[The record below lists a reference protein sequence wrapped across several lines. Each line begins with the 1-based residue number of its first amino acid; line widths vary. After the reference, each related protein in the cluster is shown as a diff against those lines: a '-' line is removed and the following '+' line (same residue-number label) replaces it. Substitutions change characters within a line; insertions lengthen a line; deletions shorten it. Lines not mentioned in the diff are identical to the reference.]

1 MLNYT
6 LMLARCTLKAL
17 VRRDNISLARFFM
30 PLILCLPLLLFSLES
45 GAQTSAELKQVDA
58 SLKQSKSVLKQDKR
72 KRQQVAADIQR
83 LERNIAERSLRY
95 EQTRSKVKTLD
106 RQTEQLE
113 SERDAL
119 LLKFSEGQQQLV
131 KLLQSAYLMGRQSGL
146 KIALSQQ
153 GVQQM
158 SRLNRYAR
166 DIAAARQQQLD
177 QLRSLQ
183 EQVVQKNNSI
193 TAQRNNTNKLS
204 IALAEDQRKLKQLKR
219 NRIAMINK
227 LDKSIINNEVVIDQL
242 QLRKIRLEKLLSKL
256 AAQQRARAERKHA
269 QQQRQ
274 RAQQNSRGA
283 RKVAA
288 PTRPSTPIRPISRSG
303 SLPMPA
309 NAKIVARFGDRR
321 AKSDLPWT
329 GILMEGR
336 DGSRVSAVS
345 DGEIVYAGWL
355 QGYGQMV
362 IVDHGDGVM
371 SLYGHNKRI
380 LKAVGD
386 QVRQSD
392 TIATMG
398 NTAGLKRAALYFEI
412 RKNGIAQDPLKWVGG

>member
-6 LMLARCTLKAL
+6 LMVVQRTLKAL
-17 VRRDNISLARFFM
+17 SRRDIISLMRPFVL
-30 PLILCLPLLLFSLES
+30 LILCLPLLSFSTES
-45 GAQTSAELKQVDA
+45 RAQASTELKQIDS
-58 SLKQSKSVLKQDKR
+58 SLKQSKNALQKDKN
-72 KRQQVAADIQR
+72 KRRQASSDVQR
-83 LERNIAERSLRY
+83 LEKDIAERSLRY
-95 EQTRSKVKTLD
+95 EQTRSKVLALD

-113 SERDAL
+113 AERDAL
-119 LLKFSEGQQQLV
+119 LLRFSEAQQQLA
-131 KLLQSAYLMGRQSGL
+131 KLLESAYLMGRQSGL

-158 SRLNRYAR
+158 SRLNHYAL
-166 DIAAARQQQLD
+166 DIAQARQGQLE

-183 EQVVQKNNSI
+183 EQLIQKNTRI
-193 TAQRNNTNKLS
+193 LEQRSNTDKLS

-227 LDKSIINNEVVIDQL
+227 LDKSISNTEVVIDQL
-242 QLRKIRLEKLLSKL
+242 QLRKVRLEKLLSKL
-256 AAQQRARAERKHA
+256 AAQQRARAERKRA

-274 RAQQNSRGA
+274 RSQQKSRGA
-283 RKVAA
+283 HKVAA
-288 PTRPSTPIRPISRSG
+288 PTRPRAPIHPISSSG

-321 AKSDLPWT
+321 TKSDLPWT

-336 DGSRVSAVS
+336 DGSRVSSVS
-345 DGEIVYAGWL
+345 DGEVVYADWL

-386 QVRQSD
+386 RVRQTE

>member
-1 MLNYT
+1 MID
-6 LMLARCTLKAL
+6 RCSLKAHCK
-17 VRRDNISLARFFM
+17 RDIVSLLR
-30 PLILCLPLLLFSLES
+30 PCVLLILCLPLLVFSIES
-45 GAQTSAELKQVDA
+45 NAQASAELKQIDT
-58 SLKQSKSVLKQDKR
+58 SLEQSKSALQQDKR
-72 KRQQVAADIQR
+72 KRQQVAADIQG
-83 LERNIAERSLRY
+83 LERDIAERSLRY
-95 EQTRSKVKTLD
+95 ERTRSKVTALD

-113 SERDAL
+113 AERDVL
-119 LLKFSEGQQQLV
+119 LLEFSEGRQQLA
-131 KLLQSAYLMGRQSGL
+131 KLLESAYLMGRQSGL

-166 DIAAARQQQLD
+166 DIAEARQQQLD
-177 QLRSLQ
+177 QLRALQ
-183 EQVVQKNNSI
+183 DRLIQKNGLI
-193 TAQRNNTNKLS
+193 VKQRDNTNKLAIS
-204 IALAEDQRKLKQLKR
+204 LAEDQRKLKQLKR
-219 NRIAMINK
+219 SRIAMINQ
-227 LDKSIINNEVVIDQL
+227 LDKSISNNEVVIDQL

-256 AAQQRARAERKHA
+256 AAQQRAHAERKRA
-269 QQQRQ
+269 QLQRQ

-288 PTRPSTPIRPISRSG
+288 PAKASAPLRPITSSG

-309 NAKIVARFGDRR
+309 NAKIVAHFGDRR

-336 DGSRVSAVS
+336 DGSRVSSVS

-380 LKAVGD
+380 LKAVGER
-386 QVRQSD
+386 VRQSD

-412 RKNGIAQDPLKWVGG
+412 RKNGIAQDPLKWVGGSHSG